1 MKIYSFA
8 PISARE
14 YPTVRI
20 LDHPY
25 IWGGVGFCL
34 NVSEKPYSEE
44 LKQALSKYGV
54 QWLHCPVSEDNG
66 IDWNESILRGLPALY
81 NSYKEGKKMIVH
93 CDMGNN
99 RSKSFV
105 EAFYFLLKGE
115 QYPDEYNGEY
125 NHLIYNSKIGH
136 LPPMEELEQSISAIR
151 RNLETI

>member
-1 MKIYSFA
+1 
-8 PISARE
+8 
-14 YPTVRI
+14 
-20 LDHPY
+20 
-25 IWGGVGFCL
+25 
-34 NVSEKPYSEE
+34 
-44 LKQALSKYGV
+44 
-54 QWLHCPVSEDNG
+54 
-66 IDWNESILRGLPALY
+66 
-81 NSYKEGKKMIVH
+81 MIVH